1 MPNDLPDYT
10 KKIAITVQV
19 GFDSVPVS
27 QTSETPVVELDR
39 YSGSEVTYQSVVS
52 WTVAVGKGGVLK
64 EVSMESDN
72 YAKTLFRLDI
82 GGAAYFTDKTVIAP
96 LTIPFAD
103 VSLAEGVVVEVLAK
117 SSDGTALNVD
127 GMISGK
133 EIG

>member
-10 KKIAITVQV
+10 KKIAISVVV
-19 GFDSVPVS
+19 GYDSVPVS

-39 YSGSEVTYQSVVS
+39 YSGSAVTYQSVVS

-72 YAKTLFRLDI
+72 YAKTLFRLEI
-82 GGAAYFTDKTVIAP
+82 GGTAYFTDKTVIAP

-103 VSLAEGVVVEVLAK
+103 VSLAEGVVVELQAK